1 MNPGNAWRRSGNG
14 EAAGGNSACGA
25 FLDRHSAYL
34 DGELSPE
41 DAAIHEAHEAGCHSC
56 GRYASVLR
64 RGSAILGDLPEV
76 YPSLD
81 FNQRLQHRLYHV
93 RDEALLAP
101 ERALRSWLA
110 AAAGVA
116 LIAGGTIVLQATDL
130 GPGRTAEAERDQ
142 QQDVALVESWTTP
155 PVPVT
160 TPSPAFPLF
169 TGYTPVVVRRPL
181 YQPVSYELLNGE

>member
-1 MNPGNAWRRSGNG
+1 MNPGNAWRRSGKG
-14 EAAGGNSACGA
+14 EAAGGSSACAA
-25 FLDRHSAYL
+25 FLACHSAYL
-34 DGELSPE
+34 DGELSRE
-41 DAAIHEAHEAGCHSC
+41 EEAIHEAHQAACGSC

-64 RGSAILGDLPEV
+64 RGTTVLSDLPEV
-76 YPSLD
+76 FPSSD
-81 FNQRLQHRLYHV
+81 FHQRLQHRLYHV
-93 RDEALLAP
+93 QDQAALAP

-116 LIAGGTIVLQATDL
+116 LIAGGTIVLQASDV
-130 GPGRTAEAERDQ
+130 GPGRSAGAEGEEQ
-142 QQDVALVESWTTP
+142 HDVALVESWTTP

-160 TPSPAFPLF
+160 AATPAFPAF